1 MLRLIDADVLERIVE
16 EKFHEH
22 YGATVYQFMHD
33 FFRFIIRQIRKAPT
47 IDPESIRPHGQWV
60 EYDCYKC
67 NSDGEPVIKTA
78 TVLVCSVCG
87 REERYREPYCH
98 CGAKMDLEEDDV

>member
-1 MLRLIDADVLERIVE
+1 MARLLTKENIKYATNFFRERIKSNVLLLGE
-16 EKFHEH
+16 RPAIHIALAALNSAK
-22 YGATVYQFMHD
+22 Q
-33 FFRFIIRQIRKAPT
+33 
-47 IDPESIRPHGQWV
+47 RPHGRWE

-98 CGAKMDLEEDDV
+98 CGAKMDLEEDDG